1 MVRKQSSNP
10 CSQGAYSV
18 VGEMRHV
25 PAREQNMA
33 AGNTLKKNTTT
44 HLPLS
49 PSPPTAHPIHA
60 GVPEPLHPALCLS
73 PGCHLLRHAC
83 VPCGPLAPGRGV
95 LLHPEV
101 LPGGVQVMAAFA
113 SLRGVGTGGALRWA
127 VGYSY

>member
-1 MVRKQSSNP
+1 
-10 CSQGAYSV
+10 
-18 VGEMRHV
+18 
-25 PAREQNMA
+25 MA
-33 AGNTLKKNTTT
+33 AGNTLKVNTKA

-49 PSPPTAHPIHA
+49 PSPPSAHPVHA

-83 VPCGPLAPGRGV
+83 VPRGPLAPGRGV

-113 SLRGVGTGGALRWA
+113 SLRGRKDGRCLLWA